1 MSFNN
6 EVYDR
11 LKWLVLIFLPAFSGL
26 IAGLG
31 SLYGVE
37 NIEVYVGTVNILTA
51 FFGGLLQVSSRNYH
65 DGDDG
70 SGGSL
75 VRSLTPVPKEDEST
89 SDSVGE
95 AILIKGGVMVDC

>member
-75 VRSLTPVPKEDEST
+75 VRSMTPVPIEDESMA
-89 SDSVGE
+89 DNVGE

>member
-75 VRSLTPVPKEDEST
+75 VRSMTPVPKEDEST
-89 SDSVGE
+89 SDNVGE
-95 AILIKGGVMVDC
+95 AILIKGGVVVDC

>member
-1 MSFNN
+1 VSFNN

-31 SLYGVE
+31 SLYGVA

-75 VRSLTPVPKEDEST
+75 VRSMTPVPKEDEST
-89 SDSVGE
+89 SQSVGE

>member
-70 SGGSL
+70 SGGSQ
-75 VRSLTPVPKEDEST
+75 VRSMMSVPKEDEST

>member
-31 SLYGVE
+31 SLYGVA

-70 SGGSL
+70 SGGSQ
-75 VRSLTPVPKEDEST
+75 VRSMTSVPKEDEST

>member
-1 MSFNN
+1 M
-6 EVYDR
+6 YDR

-31 SLYGVE
+31 SLYGIE

-75 VRSLTPVPKEDEST
+75 VHSMTPVPKEDEST
-89 SDSVGE
+89 SQTVGE

>member
-31 SLYGVE
+31 SLYGIA

-70 SGGSL
+70 SGGSVVSPKMGVL
-75 VRSLTPVPKEDEST
+75 VDEGANV
-89 SDSVGE
+89 DSAGE
-95 AILIKGGVMVDC
+95 EHLIKGGFAFDR